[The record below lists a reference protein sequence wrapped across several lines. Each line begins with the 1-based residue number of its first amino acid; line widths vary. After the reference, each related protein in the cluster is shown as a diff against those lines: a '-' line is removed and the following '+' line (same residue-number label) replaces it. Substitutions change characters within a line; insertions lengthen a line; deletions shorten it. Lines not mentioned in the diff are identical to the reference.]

1 MNRTPTYEIGALQWQ
16 TSEKTADLFCFAPH
30 PSTLSV
36 DILDVKGR
44 MIAQHKEQVGTGP
57 QQITVPLPDIQPG
70 EYNAWV
76 HLGGLT
82 AIRQFTVPKSATAS
96 GRLQEWI
103 MRLF

>member
-1 MNRTPTYEIGALQWQ
+1 MNRTPTYEIGALRWQ
-16 TSEKTADLFCFAPH
+16 TSERTADLFCFAPH

-36 DILDVKGR
+36 DILDAKGR
-44 MIAQHKEQVGTGP
+44 MIAQHKEQLKTGP
-57 QQITVPLPDIQPG
+57 QRVDIPLPDIKPG

-76 HLGGLT
+76 QLGDLT
-82 AIRQFTVPKSATAS
+82 AIRQFAVPRSTTAS

>member
-1 MNRTPTYEIGALQWQ
+1 MNRTPTYEIGALQWH
-16 TSEKTADLFCFAPH
+16 TSEKTARIFCFAPH

-44 MIAQHKEQVGTGP
+44 MAAQHKEQLGAGP
-57 QQITVPLPDIQPG
+57 QRIDVPLPDIQPG
-70 EYNAWV
+70 AYNAWV
-76 HLGGLT
+76 KIGDLT
-82 AIRQFTVPKSATAS
+82 AIRQFAVPRPTTAS